1 MVHTI
6 TTDHKV
12 VTTGSAGQVI
22 AVTRWTSTSE
32 AAEFAQRMASVVGGT
47 VRIQT
52 AA

>member
-1 MVHTI
+1 MTHTI

-12 VTTGSAGQVI
+12 VTTSTAGKVI

-32 AAEFAQRMASVVGGT
+32 AAEYAQRMAAVIGGT
-47 VRIQT
+47 VRIET